1 MEQNI
6 NERPGPETHENEI
19 ATMVEAWFVE
29 SLHNSPVSR
38 ATEVFN
44 HVRVAV
50 DALKLR
56 LGAFLQEH

>member
-6 NERPGPETHENEI
+6 NERPGFEARANEI
-19 ATMVEAWFVE
+19 AALVETWFVE
-29 SLHNSPVSR
+29 SFHNSQVSR
-38 ATEVFN
+38 ATENFN

-56 LGAFLQEH
+56 LVAILQEH